1 MDIQEQL
8 HRAVRIQELALQ
20 TAADRKIIE
29 EAPGRIEEIEA
40 RFRERNA
47 EYVAVKERFEELDSD
62 QKSRNNTLAELEEA
76 KKKYQSDLMQVQNQ
90 REYAAILKEI
100 DECKAR
106 ISENEEAV
114 LRAMDELE
122 SLKGD
127 LDNRNEHIQQERD
140 QVESERNTVE
150 GEVKDAKARM
160 SDAAEERSGL
170 EDDLPSL
177 MKAAIAKLE
186 QSRQGIFLAKAEDG
200 TCQVCYVRVRPQAYQ
215 EVKLAQSIHY
225 CGSCKRILYHQ
236 RIVDD
241 MAGVGHGK
249 GGTA

>member
-1 MDIQEQL
+1 MDIQQQL
-8 HRAVRIQELALQ
+8 YRAVRIQELALQ
-20 TAADRKIIE
+20 IAADRKIVE
-29 EAPGRIEEIEA
+29 EAPARIEEIEA

-62 QKSRNNTLAELEEA
+62 QKSRNNTLAELEET

-106 ISENEEAV
+106 IAENEEAV
-114 LRAMDELE
+114 LKAMEELE

-127 LDNRNEHIQQERD
+127 LENRNEHIQQERD

-150 GEVKDAKARM
+150 GEVKDAESRM
-160 SDAAEERSGL
+160 AAAAEERAGL
-170 EDDLPSL
+170 EGALPSL

-186 QSRQGIFLAKAEDG
+186 QSRQGVFMAKAEDG
-200 TCQVCYVRVRPQAYQ
+200 ICQACYVRVRPQAYQ
-215 EVKLAQSIHY
+215 EVKLANAIHY

-241 MAGVGHGK
+241 VVGVGPAT

>member
-1 MDIQEQL
+1 M
-8 HRAVRIQELALQ
+8 ALQ
-20 TAADRKIIE
+20 TAADRKIVE

-47 EYVAVKERFEELDSD
+47 EYVAVKERFEELDGD
-62 QKSRNNTLAELEEA
+62 QKSRSNTLAELEESR
-76 KKKYQSDLMQVQNQ
+76 KKYQADLMQVQNQ

-100 DECKAR
+100 DEVKAR

-114 LRAMDELE
+114 LKAMDELE

-140 QVESERNTVE
+140 QVETERTAVQN
-150 GEVKDAKARM
+150 EVKDAEARM
-160 SDAAEERSGL
+160 AAAAEERSGL
-170 EDDLPSL
+170 EGDLPSL

-186 QSRQGIFLAKAEDG
+186 QSRQGVFMAKAVDG
-200 TCQVCYVRVRPQAYQ
+200 TCQACYVRVRPQAYQ
-215 EVKLAQSIHY
+215 EVKLASAIHY

-236 RIVDD
+236 RVIDN
-241 MAGVGHGK
+241 MAGVTTGVPAE
-249 GGTA
+249 GGTI